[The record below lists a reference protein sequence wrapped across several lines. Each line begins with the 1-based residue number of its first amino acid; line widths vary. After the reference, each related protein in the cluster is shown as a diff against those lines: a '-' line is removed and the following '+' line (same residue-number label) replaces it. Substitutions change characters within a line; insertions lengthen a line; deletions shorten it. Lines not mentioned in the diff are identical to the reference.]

1 VARDVPHL
9 VDHLFR
15 REAGKMVSYLTKLF
29 GVSHLNLAEDI
40 VQDTLCQALAAWPM
54 HGVPEN
60 PSAWLMRAAKNR
72 AIDML
77 RRAEHFRELTPELRR
92 LLEHHDKPIDEAAS
106 ELEIFDDQLRMM
118 FSCCHPAL
126 SSDAQVTLI
135 LKTLCGFSVAEIA
148 NALLASEDSVEKRLG
163 RARKVLREQGSFV
176 AIQGGSEIVARLEAV
191 YQAIYLLF
199 NEGYHGTNAAETV
212 REELCYEALRLA
224 LLLSEHP
231 VSARPKTFALLAL
244 FCFDAARLPGRIDA
258 EGALV
263 QLESQE
269 RSQWDPLLIGQGLR
283 YLERAAQDE
292 ELSEFHVEAAIAS
305 LHARARSYE
314 ETDWQRIKDLYDLL
328 YRMKPT
334 AIVALNRA
342 IAVGMAEGIER
353 GLAELAALARDPKL
367 DGYPFLPAA
376 QGEFHRR
383 AGRLNAARACFDR
396 ALTLARTPA
405 EARFLEARI
414 VLCSAKA

>member
-1 VARDVPHL
+1 
-9 VDHLFR
+9 
-15 REAGKMVSYLTKLF
+15 
-29 GVSHLNLAEDI
+29 
-40 VQDTLCQALAAWPM
+40 
-54 HGVPEN
+54 
-60 PSAWLMRAAKNR
+60 
-72 AIDML
+72 
-77 RRAEHFRELTPELRR
+77 
-92 LLEHHDKPIDEAAS
+92 
-106 ELEIFDDQLRMM
+106 
-118 FSCCHPAL
+118 
-126 SSDAQVTLI
+126 VTLI

-148 NALLASEDSVEKRLG
+148 NALLSSEDSVEKRLG
-163 RARKVLREQGSFV
+163 RARNVLREQGSFV
-176 AIQGGSEIVARLEAV
+176 AIQGGSEIAERLEAV
-191 YQAIYLLF
+191 HQAIYLLF

-231 VSARPKTFALLAL
+231 LSALPKTFALLAL

-263 QLESQE
+263 QLESQD
-269 RSQWDPLLIGQGLR
+269 RSKWDPLLIGQGLR

-305 LHARARSYE
+305 LHGRARSYE
-314 ETDWQRIKDLYDLL
+314 ETDWQRISDLYDLL

-342 IAVGMAEGIER
+342 IALGMAEGVER
-353 GLAELAALARDPKL
+353 GLAALAALATDPKL
-367 DGYPFLPAA
+367 DAYPFLPAA

>member
-1 VARDVPHL
+1 
-9 VDHLFR
+9 
-15 REAGKMVSYLTKLF
+15 MVSYLTKLF

-40 VQDTLCQALAAWPM
+40 VQDTLCQALAAWPA

-92 LLEHHDKPIDEAAS
+92 LLEHHDSAIDEAANDR
-106 ELEIFDDQLRMM
+106 EIFDDQLRMM

-148 NALLASEDSVEKRLG
+148 NALLSSEDSVEKRLG

-176 AIQGGSEIVARLEAV
+176 AIQGGSEIAERLEAV
-191 YQAIYLLF
+191 HQAIYLLF

-231 VSARPKTFALLAL
+231 LSALPKTFALLAL

-263 QLESQE
+263 QLESQD
-269 RSQWDPLLIGQGLR
+269 RSKWDALLIGQGLR

-305 LHARARSYE
+305 LHGRARSYE
-314 ETDWQRIKDLYDLL
+314 ETDWQRISDLYDLL

-342 IAVGMAEGIER
+342 IALGMAEGVER
-353 GLAELAALARDPKL
+353 GLAALAALATDPKL
-367 DGYPFLPAA
+367 DAYPFLPAA